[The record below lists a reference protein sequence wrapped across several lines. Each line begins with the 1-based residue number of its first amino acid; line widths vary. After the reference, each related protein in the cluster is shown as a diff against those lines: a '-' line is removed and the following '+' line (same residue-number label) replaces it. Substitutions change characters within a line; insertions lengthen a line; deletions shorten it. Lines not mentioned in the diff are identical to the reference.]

1 MTQLVLR
8 LEDLMVVSL
17 ELRDEVVEGNGV
29 KLESKLKSRMLRLNA
44 SRLFQLSTSFRL
56 AT

>member
-44 SRLFQLSTSFRL
+44 SRLFMFESKLV
-56 AT
+56 